1 MGTLGHC
8 HVLELGQPRCDE
20 LAARGGEAHGAR
32 LHASRTLRVELRRV
46 LEESAN
52 GSPSLG
58 VPASE
63 SQPGSQ
69 FLGPY

>member
-32 LHASRTLRVELRRV
+32 LHASRTLRVELCRV

-52 GSPSLG
+52 GALLFTTFSL
-58 VPASE
+58 E
-63 SQPGSQ
+63 ITKIQKKH
-69 FLGPY
+69 